1 MWNFIRRW
9 RHRRQT
15 DTYPLFD
22 GIKTRR
28 IDPLRVYRELL
39 AHPDYR
45 RSDWAMLEVTEP
57 ELRLKAIGRLS
68 QVFRDVFAVPSA
80 EDGGLSDRECLQIL
94 QTFFGDSERQ
104 KKSTDRTQILHPY
117 LEWLRCPRVTVNMSD
132 DLGCGSI
139 STDSVSPPEKPYI
152 QVSAWRSTASMRVI

>member
-1 MWNFIRRW
+1 MWDFIRRW

-15 DTYPLFD
+15 DTYPFFD
-22 GIKTRR
+22 GLRTRR

-39 AHPDYR
+39 AHADYR

-68 QVFRDVFAVPSA
+68 KVFRDVFNVPSA

-94 QTFFGDSERQ
+94 QTFFGDAERQ
-104 KKSTDRTQILHPY
+104 KKSTDRTPILQHS
-117 LEWLRCPRVTVNMSD
+117 LEWLRCPHVTVNMSD
-132 DLGCGSI
+132 DSGSGSI
-139 STDSVSPPEKPYI
+139 STDFKLPPDDPYMKA
-152 QVSAWRSTASMRVI
+152 SLWRSVATANTR